1 MLHNSNILK
10 INSINNFE
18 QLFIYLVL
26 PVLFLL
32 LIMKVSFLITINFH
46 KKSINNN
53 NKIFNKTKTIILQ
66 FSLWFLAQFF
76 LFLLPIQEIV
86 INIHFFDLET
96 LRLLSLISILHLIIC
111 FSFFSHNN
119 NQLIKTMR
127 FTILSIIVIAII
139 LQFNFTMIKI
149 SLPSISN
156 VVSLVTL
163 LFFYY
168 WLFFFLWKMFS
179 NNLFTIFNLMKKTWI
194 TLFTNSSLPNIIDKQ
209 LPVKTYT
216 KTKIIVLT
224 WQFEHQLFINFDY
237 QISITDYHNK
247 KVLIAT
253 YKKNLTYFL
262 SAQLTM
268 LISKTIQD
276 LKTLINGWKMSLI
289 Q

>member
-1 MLHNSNILK
+1 MLHNNILK

-18 QLFIYLVL
+18 QLLIYFLL

-32 LIMKVSFLITINFH
+32 LIMKLSFLITINFH
-46 KKSINNN
+46 RKSINN

-86 INIHFFDLET
+86 ININFLDLEA

-119 NQLIKTMR
+119 NQIIKTMR
-127 FTILSIIVIAII
+127 FTLLSIIVIAII

-156 VVSLVTL
+156 VISLVTL

-194 TLFTNSSLPNIIDKQ
+194 TLFTNSALPNVIDKQ

-216 KTKIIVLT
+216 KTKIIILT
-224 WQFEHQLFINFDY
+224 WQFELQLFTDFDY
-237 QISITDYHNK
+237 QASITDYYNK
-247 KVLIAT
+247 KLLIIT
-253 YKKNLTYFL
+253 HKKNLIYFL
-262 SAQLTM
+262 SAQLTV

>member
-1 MLHNSNILK
+1 MLHDTNISK

-18 QLFIYLVL
+18 QLFIYFVL
-26 PVLFLL
+26 SVLFLL

-46 KKSINNN
+46 KKSINN

-96 LRLLSLISILHLIIC
+96 LRLLSLISILHLVIC

-119 NQLIKTMR
+119 NQIIKTMR

-209 LPVKTYT
+209 LPIKTYT
-216 KTKIIVLT
+216 KTKIIILT
-224 WQFEHQLFINFDY
+224 WQFERQLFTNYDN

-247 KVLIAT
+247 KLLIAT